1 VNAGPSRRGRRSY
14 RAARKRRTRT
24 AALTGL
30 SAAIAATLLLA
41 LGARAVVARTDCTDH
56 PLVVNVVAA
65 SEIGPVVRHLG
76 QYFNRLHPQV
86 SGHCVHVAITAE
98 PPGTVAAQ
106 LAGKAPHGPLADAWI
121 PDSGLWAALASR
133 TAGGAGRVRPSGITL
148 ARTALV
154 IAMPRSAA
162 ARSPAFGTAVSWK
175 FLLPQ
180 NAGGPASALGL
191 HVEFPDPASS
201 ITGLVALTELQRLC
215 GRGEAAHTALASF
228 AVHVQIE
235 PAPGSTPPLASLATW
250 VPPPGTG
257 AVTAAPVTITTEQ
270 AVIQFDRAH
279 PGQPLAVRYPAEGS
293 QELSYPYVL
302 TTTDPLMLA
311 AAGRFGELMRSAYA
325 ASDARFEGFRSGN
338 GVAGDW
344 PAVFG
349 LTRSGPHL
357 LPLPSPA
364 QAGTALHTW
373 QQLSLGARALTVID
387 TSAAMT
393 TRARPGGPD
402 LAQMLAAGAG
412 DGLALFPDST
422 QMGLWTFPSH
432 IVDSLPYQA
441 LVPVGPI
448 ADPVGPVTRGQQIKR
463 LAQSRL
469 RPVPGTQAALYRT
482 ILNAYQL
489 MLATYQP
496 HRSNVV
502 LVLTAGVEDDR
513 SDISAASLLRDIQVL
528 HNPRRPVRIVAI
540 MLGRAGDLRALRRIA
555 AATNG
560 QAVAITRYSQLGQV
574 IFQTVTHAPCQQSCA
589 SQAAS

>member
-1 VNAGPSRRGRRSY
+1 VNAGPSRRGRSY
-14 RAARKRRTRT
+14 HAARRRRTRT

-30 SAAIAATLLLA
+30 SAAIASTLLLA
-41 LGARAVVARTDCTDH
+41 LGARAAVTRTDCADH

-65 SEIGPVVRHLG
+65 SEIGPVV
-76 QYFNRLHPQV
+76 
-86 SGHCVHVAITAE
+86 A
-98 PPGTVAAQ
+98 
-106 LAGKAPHGPLADAWI
+106 LAG
-121 PDSGLWAALASR
+121 R
-133 TAGGAGRVRPSGITL
+133 TARGAGRVRLSGITL

-162 ARSPAFGTAVSWK
+162 ARSPAFGAAVSWK

-180 NAGGPASALGL
+180 NAGGPASALKL

-201 ITGLVALTELQRLC
+201 ITGLVVLTELQRLC
-215 GRGEAAHTALASF
+215 GRGEAAQAALASF

-235 PAPGSTPPLASLATW
+235 PGGTRPLASLAAW

-257 AVTAAPVTITTEQ
+257 AVTAAPVTVTTEQ

-302 TTTDPLMLA
+302 TTTDPLRLA
-311 AAGRFGELMRSAYA
+311 AAGRFGELLRSAYA
-325 ASDARFEGFRSGN
+325 ASYARYEGFRSGN

-349 LTRSGPHL
+349 LARSGPHL
-357 LPLPSPA
+357 LALPSPA
-364 QAGTALHTW
+364 QAGTALRTW
-373 QQLSLGARALTVID
+373 QQLSLGTRALTLID

-393 TRARPGGPD
+393 ARARPGGPD
-402 LAQMLAAGAG
+402 LQRMLARGAG

-432 IVDSLPYQA
+432 IVDSLSYQQ
-441 LVPVGPI
+441 LVAIGPI
-448 ADPVGPVTRGQQIKR
+448 ADPVGPSSRRQQIER

-469 RPVPGTQAALYRT
+469 LPVPGTQGALYSA

-496 HRSNVV
+496 HRINVV
-502 LVLTAGVEDDR
+502 LVLTAGVDRDR
-513 SDISAASLLRDIQVL
+513 SDISATTLVRDLQVL
-528 HNPRRPVRIVAI
+528 HDPGRPVRIVVI
-540 MLGRAGDLRALRRIA
+540 MLGRTGDLRALRRIA
-555 AATNG
+555 ATTNG
-560 QAVAITRYSQLGQV
+560 QAVAIRRYSQLGRV
-574 IFQTVTHAPCQQSCA
+574 IFQTVTRALCQPSCA

>member
-1 VNAGPSRRGRRSY
+1 VNAGPGRRGRSY
-14 RAARKRRTRT
+14 RPARKRRTRT

-41 LGARAVVARTDCTDH
+41 LGARTVVARTDCTDH
-56 PLVVNVVAA
+56 PLVVNVAAA
-65 SEIGPVVRHLG
+65 SEIGPAVRHLG
-76 QYFNRLHPQV
+76 QYFNRTRPQV
-86 SGHCVHVAITAE
+86 SGHCVHVTVTAE

-106 LAGKAPHGPLADAWI
+106 LAGKASHAPPADAWI
-121 PDSGLWAALASR
+121 PDSGLWAAF
-133 TAGGAGRVRPSGITL
+133 AGRAAGAGRVRLSGITL

-154 IAMPRSAA
+154 IAMPRPAA
-162 ARSPAFGTAVSWK
+162 ARSPAYGTAVSWK

-215 GRGEAAHTALASF
+215 GRGEAAQAALASF
-228 AVHVQIE
+228 ALHVQIE
-235 PAPGSTPPLASLATW
+235 PVPGGTPPLASLATW

-311 AAGRFGELMRSAYA
+311 AAGRFGELLRSAYA
-325 ASDARFEGFRSGN
+325 ASYARYEGFRSGN

-349 LTRSGPHL
+349 LTRSGPHV

-364 QAGTALHTW
+364 RAGTALRVW
-373 QQLSLGARALTVID
+373 QQLSLGTRALTLID

-393 TRARPGGPD
+393 ARARPGGPD
-402 LAQMLAAGAG
+402 LGQMLARGAG

-432 IVDSLPYQA
+432 IVDTLSHQE
-441 LVPVGPI
+441 LVPIGPI
-448 ADPVGPVTRGQQIKR
+448 ADSLGAVTRGQQIRR
-463 LAQSRL
+463 LAQSHL
-469 RPVPGTQAALYRT
+469 PPAPGTQAALYGT
-482 ILNAYQL
+482 ILNAYRL

-496 HRSNVV
+496 RRINVV
-502 LVLTAGVEDDR
+502 LVLTAGVDHDR
-513 SDISAASLLRDIQVL
+513 SDISAASLVRDLQVL
-528 HNPRRPVRIVAI
+528 HDPRRPVRIVAI
-540 MLGRAGDLRALRRIA
+540 VLGRAGDLRALQRVA
-555 AATNG
+555 ATTNG
-560 QAVAITRYSQLGQV
+560 QAVAITRYSRLGRV
-574 IFQTVTHAPCQQSCA
+574 IFQTATRAQCQPSCA

>member
-1 VNAGPSRRGRRSY
+1 VNAGPSRRGRRY

-30 SAAIAATLLLA
+30 SAAIAVTLLLA
-41 LGARAVVARTDCTDH
+41 LGARAVITRTDCTDR
-56 PLVVNVVAA
+56 PLLVHVVAA
-65 SEIGPVVRHLG
+65 DEIGPVVRDLG
-76 QYFNRLHPQV
+76 QYFNRTRPQV
-86 SGHCVHVAITAE
+86 SGHCVHVAVTAE

-106 LAGKAPHGPLADAWI
+106 LAGKAPHGPPADAWI
-121 PDSGLWAALASR
+121 PDSGPWAGLAGR
-133 TAGGAGRVRPSGITL
+133 TADGAGRVRLSGITL

-215 GRGEAAHTALASF
+215 GRGEAARTALARF

-235 PAPGSTPPLASLATW
+235 PAPGGTPPLAALATW

-270 AVIQFDRAH
+270 AVVQFDRAH

-302 TTTDPLMLA
+302 TTTDPLRQA
-311 AAGRFGELMRSAYA
+311 AAGRFGELLRSAYA
-325 ASDARFEGFRSGN
+325 ASYARYEGFRSGN

-344 PAVFG
+344 PAMFG
-349 LTRSGPHL
+349 LTRSGPHVL
-357 LPLPSPA
+357 AAPSPA
-364 QAGTALHTW
+364 QAATALRAW
-373 QQLSLGARALTVID
+373 ERLSLGVRALTLID

-393 TRARPGGPD
+393 ARARPDGPD
-402 LAQMLAAGAG
+402 LARLLARGAG
-412 DGLALFPDST
+412 GGLALFPDGT

-432 IVDSLPYQA
+432 IVDGLSYQQ
-441 LVPVGPI
+441 LVPIGPI
-448 ADPVGPVTRGQQIKR
+448 ADPLGPLTRRQLIQR

-469 RPVPGTQAALYRT
+469 RPVPGTQAALYST
-482 ILNAYQL
+482 ILSAYQL

-496 HRSNVV
+496 RRINVV
-502 LVLTAGVEDDR
+502 LVLTADVSHDR
-513 SDISAASLLRDIQVL
+513 SDISAASLVRDLQVLRD
-528 HNPRRPVRIVAI
+528 PRRPVRIVAI
-540 MLGRAGDLRALRRIA
+540 MLGRAGGLRALRRIA

-560 QAVAITRYSQLGQV
+560 QAVAITHYSQLGQV
-574 IFQTVTHAPCQQSCA
+574 MFQTVARALCQPSCA
-589 SQAAS
+589 SRAAS

>member
-1 VNAGPSRRGRRSY
+1 VNASSRQGRSY

-30 SAAIAATLLLA
+30 SAAIAVTLLLA
-41 LGARAVVARTDCTDH
+41 LGARAVVTRTDCTNH

-65 SEIGPVVRHLG
+65 GEIGPVVRHLG
-76 QYFNRLHPQV
+76 QYFNRTRPQV
-86 SGHCVHVAITAE
+86 SGHCVRVAVTAE
-98 PPGTVAAQ
+98 PPGAVAAQ
-106 LAGKAPHGPLADAWI
+106 LAGKAPHGPQADAWI
-121 PDSGLWAALASR
+121 PDSGLWAALAGQ
-133 TAGGAGRVRPSGITL
+133 TANGAGRVRLSGITL

-215 GRGEAAHTALASF
+215 GRGEAAQTALASF
-228 AVHVQIE
+228 AVHVQTE
-235 PAPGSTPPLASLATW
+235 PAPGGTPPLASLATW

-257 AVTAAPVTITTEQ
+257 AATAAPVTVTTEQ

-302 TTTDPLMLA
+302 TSTDSLRLA
-311 AAGRFGELMRSAYA
+311 AAGRFGELLRSAYA
-325 ASDARFEGFRSGN
+325 ASYARYEGFRSGN

-344 PAVFG
+344 PAMSG
-349 LTRSGPHL
+349 LTRSGPRL
-357 LPLPSPA
+357 LALPSPA
-364 QAGTALHTW
+364 QAGTALRTW
-373 QQLSLGARALTVID
+373 QQLSMGARALTLID

-393 TRARPGGPD
+393 ARVRPGGPD
-402 LAQMLAAGAG
+402 LEQMLARGAG

-432 IVDSLPYQA
+432 IVDTLSYQQM
-441 LVPVGPI
+441 VPIGPI
-448 ADPVGPVTRGQQIKR
+448 ADPLGPLTRRQLIER
-463 LAQSRL
+463 LARSRL
-469 RPVPGTQAALYRT
+469 LPVRGTQGALYSA

-496 HRSNVV
+496 RRINVV
-502 LVLTAGVEDDR
+502 LVLTAGVDRDR
-513 SDISAASLLRDIQVL
+513 SDISAASLVDDLRVL
-528 HNPRRPVRIVAI
+528 HDPRRPVRIVAI

-555 AATNG
+555 ATTNG
-560 QAVAITRYSQLGQV
+560 QAVAITRSSRLGQV
-574 IFQTVTHAPCQQSCA
+574 IFQTVTRALCRPSCA